1 MSFTVK
7 LYTIEKYERS
17 TKQPTG
23 TGVEYECMANTPFSI
38 MAPTL
43 RLNTGDA
50 VSNYNYAYIPSVKRY
65 YFIGDWSFN
74 RGLWEADCM
83 VDVLAS
89 WKSYIGDS
97 TLYAVRS
104 SHASNGNIVD
114 MAYPTTAELDVVQK
128 TFSLADDDQLP
139 WELDGTGGGYVVGV
153 VGYGGA
159 VGYWYMLPFQYN
171 NFMNQVFAT
180 DLYDIQSEQEKRDF
194 NPIQYIVS
202 AQWLPF
208 KTSAPATTSMHIGWW
223 KLDGVS
229 AWFMGDAQ
237 FKLEYSGTI
246 SIPKHPQAVTRGE
259 YMNTESFSSYAL
271 QLPCFG
277 IVEIPP
283 TLLLGSTTLSV
294 EIEVEMATGTGILKV
309 TANGRTQPIIIRETQ
324 VGCPVQI
331 SQVSGGFL
339 GNAFNAVTAAVGR
352 DSVAGEIVRGARSA
366 ISAVAELVPF
376 VSAGESSVSTTGSTG
391 ARGMTKI
398 QPALLATF
406 TYAADEDVQHRGR
419 PLCELRKIST
429 IPGFIQVADGDITAP
444 CTAAE
449 LTKIKSYLEGGFFY
463 E

>member
-23 TGVEYECMANTPFSI
+23 TGAEYECVANTPFSI

-50 VSNYNYAYIPSVKRY
+50 VANYNYAYIPSVRRY

-74 RGLWEADCM
+74 RGLWEADCL

-104 SHASNGNIVD
+104 SNVSNGNIVD
-114 MAYPTTAELDVVQK
+114 MAYPTTAKLDVVQK
-128 TFSLADDDQLP
+128 TFSLADADQLP
-139 WELDGTGGGYVVGV
+139 WEPDGNGGGYVVGI

-159 VGYWYMLPFQYN
+159 VGYWYMLPAQYS
-171 NFMNQVFAT
+171 NFMAAIFNT
-180 DLYDIQSEQEKRDF
+180 DIYDIQSEQEKRDF

-202 AQWLPF
+202 ANWLPF
-208 KTSAPATTSMHIGWW
+208 KTSPPSSTTVKMGWW
-223 KLDGVS
+223 TVGGQG
-229 AWFMGDAQ
+229 WYMGDAQ
-237 FKLEYSGTI
+237 FKLEYSGDI
-246 SIPKHPQAVTRGE
+246 AIPKHPQAATRGE
-259 YMNTESFSSYAL
+259 YMNTGSFSNYAL

-283 TLLLGSTTLSV
+283 ALLLGSTTISV
-294 EIEVEMATGTGILKV
+294 EIEVEMSTGTGILKV
-309 TANGRTQPIIIRETQ
+309 FASGRTQPIIIRETQ

-331 SQVSGGFL
+331 SQVSGGFV

-352 DSVAGEIVRGARSA
+352 DSLAGEVVRGARSA
-366 ISAVAELVPF
+366 ISAVAELIPF

-419 PLCELRKIST
+419 PLCELKKVST

-449 LTKIKSYLEGGFFY
+449 LSKIKSYLEGGFFY